1 MTPHLSNNS
10 INNINSIV
18 TQICFPFCRRQIA
31 RCVFGLGYFT
41 SVEYCNFDAFY
52 VYRYVVQYDIELAA
66 HRHASHDPAES
77 AFCVNVVY
85 ET

>member
-1 MTPHLSNNS
+1 M
-10 INNINSIV
+10 

-31 RCVFGLGYFT
+31 RRVFGLDYFT
-41 SVEYCNFDAFY
+41 SVEYCNCDALY

-66 HRHASHDPAES
+66 HRHASRDPVES